1 MYTHDDMNNRRHI
14 STHSH
19 IHIKHN
25 YTNRYRLFWVL
36 RIFGQTTELPGAKK
50 TRGEIRARE
59 GHQAS
64 GHQRA
69 DETQAPIFT
78 WKSYGN
84 PYVIEGI
91 LWVLHGHDGHES
103 KKHIR

>member
-1 MYTHDDMNNRRHI
+1 
-14 STHSH
+14 
-19 IHIKHN
+19 
-25 YTNRYRLFWVL
+25 
-36 RIFGQTTELPGAKK
+36 LPGAKK
-50 TRGEIRARE
+50 TRGKIRARE

-78 WKSYGN
+78 WKSHGN

-91 LWVLHGHDGHES
+91 GMVLHVISDLVNNHGHDGHES
-103 KKHIR
+103 KKTYKMIPVTVILGDLFCSFLD

>member
-25 YTNRYRLFWVL
+25 YTNRYRPYRLFWVL

-69 DETQAPIFT
+69 DETRLKRRFSP
-78 WKSYGN
+78 WKSHGN

-91 LWVLHGHDGHES
+91 FLGAPC
-103 KKHIR
+103 